1 MQYREI
7 AVRYCAAVAI
17 CCIAGCVENQSVEN
31 KAIVLDGTL
40 GDMCKRVVPGV
51 WFRDAPYLIAVE
63 ATLFFAKDICRRI
76 DIDVSEEDGI
86 AKIQL
91 VEING
96 PIPDDSWCP
105 SPRHEALL
113 RHVSGTY
120 DATVA
125 EIITD
130 LSRQANVEASFSE
143 NSIVITWR
151 KE

>member
-7 AVRYCAAVAI
+7 TRCCAAVAI
-17 CCIAGCVENQSVEN
+17 CCLAGCIGNQCVEN
-31 KAIVLDGTL
+31 KAIVQDGTL
-40 GDMCKRVVPGV
+40 GYMCNTVFHGVHCRDVP
-51 WFRDAPYLIAVE
+51 YMTAV
-63 ATLFFAKDICRRI
+63 AFMLFSAKAICSRI
-76 DIDVSEEDGI
+76 DLDVSEEDGI

-96 PIPDDSWCP
+96 PIPDDYWWP